1 MGYMLTPK
9 DREWKWTVEE
19 RGCHPLD
26 PEKQV
31 EKCSD
36 CRVIVCTSIFG
47 CCPWPRCTEAAVF
60 QGHRLDSISSELG
73 GAMVIM
79 NLKKSVK
86 EELLSG

>member
-60 QGHRLDSISSELG
+60 QGHRLDSAILDHGQLLDVSIAEISSEKI
-73 GAMVIM
+73 VIT
-79 NLKKSVK
+79 
-86 EELLSG
+86 